1 MEKENDSQ
9 IQDAVIVAV
18 SNSEQAPASPEKA
31 PCENAPAESAPQ
43 PKGETAKPSETS
55 DKESDGPKVI
65 VKHERGV
72 SHYVGF
78 VLLTVLAICFFF
90 IPGISL
96 VYLVSCIAAI
106 TAPVAWIF
114 AALLSVIVWFI
125 FKLKIKG
132 FKKSFLW
139 YIGLCVLISAILIS
153 LSVLTS
159 YKIFGG
165 IFSLLVGGST

>member
-1 MEKENDSQ
+1 MEKENESK
-9 IQDAVIVAV
+9 IQDAEIVAV
-18 SNSEQAPASPEKA
+18 TTPEQNSLPPEKS
-31 PCENAPAESAPQ
+31 PDETAPAENAAPQ
-43 PKGETAKPSETS
+43 KEEPKI
-55 DKESDGPKVI
+55 I

-78 VLLTVLAICFFF
+78 ALLTVLAICFFF

-96 VYLVSCIAAI
+96 VYLVNLLN
-106 TAPVAWIF
+106 PVSATTAWIF

-125 FKLKIKG
+125 FKLKIRG

-153 LSVLTS
+153 LSVFTS
-159 YKIFGG
+159 CKIFGG
-165 IFSLLVGGST
+165 IFSLLVGGSN